1 MSDASGA
8 REPLL
13 LGPRGGAA
21 ARAAPRGAAAL
32 AAPRDASPLR
42 RVRFAD
48 DAAGETPEEA
58 AAADAASASA
68 SASARPA
75 LQRLFNSRKLHRTTV
90 ELTGIVG
97 KRRLY
102 FSDAFHTLVNMRA

>member
-1 MSDASGA
+1 MSSSDGSA

-13 LGPRGGAA
+13 PGPRGGGA
-21 ARAAPRGAAAL
+21 ARAA

-48 DAAGETPEEA
+48 DADGETAAEA
-58 AAADAASASA
+58 AAADAAAGASA
-68 SASARPA
+68 ASARPA

-90 ELTGIVG
+90 ELTGIAG

>member
-1 MSDASGA
+1 MSDA

-13 LGPRGGAA
+13 PG
-21 ARAAPRGAAAL
+21 PRGAAAP

-48 DAAGETPEEA
+48 DAAGETPAEA
-58 AAADAASASA
+58 AAADAAAASA